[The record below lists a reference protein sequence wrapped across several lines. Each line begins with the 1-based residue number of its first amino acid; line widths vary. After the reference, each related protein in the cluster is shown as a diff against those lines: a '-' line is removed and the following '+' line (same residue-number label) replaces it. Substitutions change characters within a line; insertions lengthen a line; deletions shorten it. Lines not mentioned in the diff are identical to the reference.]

1 MSDIKLFRINDVMSP
16 VELASKSVALE
27 KSLQTLIETHLE
39 IFLGVRLLASEY
51 STGKVHRGRI
61 DTLGIDENGC
71 PVIIEY
77 KRSMNDSI
85 INQGLFYLNWLM
97 DHQAEFNLLVQKKFS
112 DMFDDI
118 KWDAPRLICVAA
130 DFTRY
135 DVHAV
140 QQMNRNID
148 LIRYQKFGDE
158 MLLFEAINKAVAY
171 ATDGGESPKNIETK
185 IKPSS
190 THKTFKEEFVN
201 ASPEMLDRYE
211 ALKAYLVSLGDD
223 VTETWTKRYVAF
235 RRIKN
240 FASVVARK
248 DSLHVY
254 LKIEPSSVHLQD
266 GFTRDVSDKGHWG
279 TGDLEIIIRSMDDF
293 EKAKPFLFTSYEAS

>member
-1 MSDIKLFRINDVMSP
+1 MSDIKLFRINDVMAP